1 MEPSTSPFKKKE
13 PMDSKRI
20 SGESQKQFTPDDI
33 ACTDILDSF
42 AVIAYLN
49 DEEGADK
56 VEEFLSKASKGEIRL
71 FSQLSVLTGL

>member
-1 MEPSTSPFKKKE
+1 
-13 PMDSKRI
+13 MDE
-20 SGESQKQFTPDDI
+20 GPVY
-33 ACTDILDSF
+33 ILDSF

-71 FSQLSVLTGL
+71 FSQLSALIGL